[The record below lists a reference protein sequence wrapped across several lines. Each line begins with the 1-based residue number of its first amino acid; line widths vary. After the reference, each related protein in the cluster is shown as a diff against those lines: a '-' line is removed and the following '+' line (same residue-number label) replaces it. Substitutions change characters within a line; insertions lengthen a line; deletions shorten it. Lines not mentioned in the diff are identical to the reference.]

1 MSLEQSPAASSF
13 DLFVIKTLVADSL
26 RKHPKGMVGCRLDL
40 IAGTYG
46 VAIDWFH
53 GRASW
58 TAAQLFDD
66 GRVHLVAHEPLP
78 HSE

>member
-1 MSLEQSPAASSF
+1 MVPLEQSPAARSL
-13 DLFVIKTLVADSL
+13 DVFVIKTLAAESL
-26 RKHPKGMVGCRLDL
+26 RNNPKGMAACKLDL

-58 TAAQLFDD
+58 SAVQLFDD
-66 GRVHLVAHEPLP
+66 GRMHLVAYSTLP
-78 HSE
+78 PE